1 MDAAIVVACISGA
14 VALVSA
20 ALSVWTQRQ
29 QRSTQLQVTE
39 LQRATQLKVTEL
51 ESKLRAEERQAQAK
65 SEAKVVLDRC
75 RGPLLD
81 AAWQLGDRVDNIRNN
96 NDFRAYLTEDNARAE
111 DAKLATLFRF

>member
-1 MDAAIVVACISGA
+1 MNAAIVVACISGA

-39 LQRATQLKVTEL
+39 LQRATQLQVTEL

-81 AAWQLGDRVDNIRNN
+81 AAWQLVSRERDV
-96 NDFRAYLTEDNARAE
+96 LTFGGVSR
-111 DAKLATLFRF
+111 TLRLWL